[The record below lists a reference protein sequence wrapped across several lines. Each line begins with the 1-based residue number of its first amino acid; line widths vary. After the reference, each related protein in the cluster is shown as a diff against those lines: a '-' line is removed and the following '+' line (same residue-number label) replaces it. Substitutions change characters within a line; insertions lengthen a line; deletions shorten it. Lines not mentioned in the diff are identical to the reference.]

1 MGVLAVSDRQIGTG
15 DRELAVGMTINGDLP
30 RNRARNV
37 ADKADTLT
45 TQAYNRLEELIVT
58 LALQPGSVLSE
69 QALSADLGIGRTPI
83 REALQRLARE
93 GLVQVL
99 PRKAII
105 VTETDPRRQ
114 LLVLEVRRELE
125 RLLARASAERAT
137 AEERALFETIAQG
150 MDAAARTNDDIA
162 FMRLDRE
169 LNALLAYAAHNDYAS
184 RAMRALN
191 GHSRRFWYLHY
202 KQAADL
208 PKMARLHAT
217 QARVIAKGDVERA
230 MAISDK
236 LIDYVERFTRAT
248 VDVGRLRAE
257 GKTHVEF

>member
-1 MGVLAVSDRQIGTG
+1 MSKVSRKPGAQ
-15 DRELAVGMTINGDLP
+15 
-30 RNRARNV
+30 RAT
-37 ADKADTLT
+37 DTLT
-45 TQAYNRLEELIVT
+45 GQAYIRLEEMIVT
-58 LALQPGSVLSE
+58 LALPPGAVLSE

-93 GLVQVL
+93 GLVLVL

-125 RLLARASAERAT
+125 RLLARAGAERAT
-137 AEERALFETIAQG
+137 LLERTEFEAIAQG
-150 MDAAARTNDDIA
+150 MEVAARTNDDLA

-169 LNALLAYAAHNDYAS
+169 LNVLLAQAAHNEYAS

-208 PKMARLHAT
+208 PKMARLHAN
-217 QARVIAKGDVERA
+217 QARAIAKGDGERA

-236 LIDYVERFTRAT
+236 LIDYAESFTRGT
-248 VDVGRLRAE
+248 VDTGRLRAE
-257 GKTHVEF
+257 RAMRSASL